1 MLKAKV
7 VERACLLLLSKEG
20 RTSSKVKRILSEHEK
35 VATLTHVDIMRPETI
50 SLLLFLLI

>member
-7 VERACLLLLSKEG
+7 AKGACLLLSKEG